1 MANETV
7 PAASDPSR
15 SSTNFTFTCCA
26 MHISVSVVPCCVTP
40 DYADSS
46 QHRQTR
52 RLGSRLPNTGG
63 TFELF
68 PAAGPM
74 RWHVPQTCALV
85 HTLRVATRRQ
95 LGRALDHT
103 ACGTHSAWAKRD
115 GGRVGRSCGW
125 WAAVLVPGRRGVSA
139 VRTVLGS
146 PSGRRTLRGR

>member
-63 TFELF
+63 PLLSCSRRQARCDGTCPRL
-68 PAAGPM
+68 
-74 RWHVPQTCALV
+74 VPFV

-95 LGRALDHT
+95 LGRAL
-103 ACGTHSAWAKRD
+103 
-115 GGRVGRSCGW
+115 
-125 WAAVLVPGRRGVSA
+125 
-139 VRTVLGS
+139 
-146 PSGRRTLRGR
+146 